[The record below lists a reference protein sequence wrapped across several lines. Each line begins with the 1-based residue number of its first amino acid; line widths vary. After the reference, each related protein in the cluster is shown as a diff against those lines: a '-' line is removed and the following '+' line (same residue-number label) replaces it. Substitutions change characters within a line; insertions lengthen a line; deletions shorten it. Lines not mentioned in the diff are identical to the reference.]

1 MKVIKKSYVNNGR
14 LHAQIMIERD
24 VLAHNK
30 SPFTLRLHESFDDD
44 DHLYFVTPFLQ
55 GGDLMGLMI
64 TYDIFPIDVARFYL
78 AEILLGLEYLHGKE
92 IAVRDLKFENI
103 LVDTNGHLVIA
114 DFGLAGTSV
123 TYESSYFTDLIQLNK
138 IKNSRRLSGSLV
150 RSPSRSTRPTLG
162 AHRRS
167 QTMVPRVQKTIKKIV
182 THKRKF
188 RSFLGT
194 PETIA
199 YELLKSDG
207 YTASCDLWSLGCML
221 YEMLLGFSPFAS
233 DTSAET
239 LRKIENFD
247 GNVPFSENVF
257 EYVDYD
263 AIDLI
268 TKLICFVPDRLS
280 ISEIKAH
287 SFFKGVDWQTI
298 RLLKAPVIP
307 ELDHEHDLKYF
318 PLDELKSSS
327 VQVEEKQGVEQ
338 LTEDLVFSDFS
349 YTNF

>member
-1 MKVIKKSYVNNGR
+1 MKVIKKSYVNNRR
-14 LHAQIMIERD
+14 LHAHIMIERD
-24 VLAHNK
+24 VLAQNR

-44 DHLYFVTPFLQ
+44 DHLYFITPFLQ

-64 TYDIFPIDVARFYL
+64 RYDIFPTDVARFYL
-78 AEILLGLEYLHGKE
+78 AEILLGLEYLHEKE
-92 IAVRDLKFENI
+92 IAVRDLKLENI
-103 LVDTNGHLVIA
+103 LIGQSGHLMIA

-123 TYESSYFTDLIQLNK
+123 IYESSYFTDLIQLNK
-138 IKNSRRLSGSLV
+138 LKNSRRLSGSLV

-167 QTMVPRVQKTIKKIV
+167 QTMVPRVQKPINKVV

-188 RSFLGT
+188 DSILGT

-199 YELLKSDG
+199 YELLKSEG
-207 YTASCDLWSLGCML
+207 YTASCDIWSLGCIL
-221 YEMLLGFSPFAS
+221 YEMLVGYSPFAS

-239 LRKIENFD
+239 LRKIEAFD
-247 GNVPFSENVF
+247 GNVPFPEDVF
-257 EYVDYD
+257 EKVDHD

-268 TKLICFVPDRLS
+268 TKLICFVPDRLT

-287 SFFKGVDWQTI
+287 SFLRGVDWQKI
-298 RLLKAPVIP
+298 HLLKAPFIP
-307 ELDHEHDLKYF
+307 RLNHEHDLKYF
-318 PLDELKSSS
+318 PLDELESSS
-327 VQVEEKQGVEQ
+327 VQLEEEQGMEQ

-349 YTNF
+349 YINF